1 MIALIITA
9 AECPVALCAL
19 PTSSHRRLPPAIHS
33 PLKLYLLISL
43 SGAVTLF
50 SRLMPRGKA
59 KSDLPIARG
68 TVSPQWFVLFFFL
81 LPQLSW
87 KAISPSTTRHN
98 HFNNSVNRERQIL
111 LSFYN
116 HDFYVKEIL
125 SDGIKV
131 HLLEYNFEVLESV
144 DKCEFFTTSTPY
156 TLLVMCSIYRNSF
169 TWEFPFLCYFILE
182 LSHRGQYWKFYSL
195 HLFDTLN
202 DSSHCTLH
210 QSATST
216 IRILIWS

>member
-1 MIALIITA
+1 
-9 AECPVALCAL
+9 
-19 PTSSHRRLPPAIHS
+19 
-33 PLKLYLLISL
+33 
-43 SGAVTLF
+43 
-50 SRLMPRGKA
+50 MPRRPLCPAHFQPSQITTSHSQPIKTVFTYQPLWGRHSVFKTDAQREGKEWPSYSPRHC
-59 KSDLPIARG
+59 KSPMIC
-68 TVSPQWFVLFFFL
+68 PFFFL
-81 LPQLSW
+81 LPQLYW
-87 KAISPSTTRHN
+87 KAISPSTTRHK

-156 TLLVMCSIYRNSF
+156 TLLVMCSIYRNSL

-202 DSSHCTLH
+202 DSSHCMLH
-210 QSATST
+210 QSASST